1 MCVQKFNKY
10 FLSVD
15 LNIHVNNYNA
25 NAPSNHENPISYLSR
40 AFKQSF
46 PTINLKCASYK
57 ETEDITKSTN
67 IKKFTWI

>member
-25 NAPSNHENPISYLSR
+25 NAPSNHENPVSCLSR
-40 AFKQSF
+40 AFNQPF
-46 PTINLKCASYK
+46 PTINLKCVSSK
-57 ETEDITKSTN
+57 EREIHMN
-67 IKKFTWI
+67 MM